1 MKNMLIIIACAA
13 AASIV
18 VTLITKSLGV
28 EGSAVIGGA
37 VGGAVGSVVWLKLH
51 AKQKK

>member
-1 MKNMLIIIACAA
+1 MKNMLIIIVCAA

-28 EGSAVIGGA
+28 EIHQSLVALLVA
-37 VGGAVGSVVWLKLH
+37 
-51 AKQKK
+51 